1 MKKTLTLLLAVLLTL
16 MMSFTVMADEETAE
30 DEMDELSYV
39 GINMDMTDLIENAK
53 GLVVPDPVGAI
64 DDEHHF
70 YVMPV
75 YYIGMPKEEVNAV
88 LYDNDASQEKKNEIR
103 EMKSSVN
110 VLIVSDL
117 DYDATVAGIS
127 EFLGT
132 DYSEQFAN
140 AEVIGT
146 VDDFTFYALKEKY
159 EDALSQY
166 EPEFVEEFEKLQ
178 QDVLDLEKAAKLFV
192 PVDPDKEMAG
202 QKIEFT
208 TTDLDGNTVTSK
220 ELFSANE
227 ITMINCW
234 GVWCGNCMR
243 EMAELKEIHDRMQE
257 KGCGIVGLEFEG
269 ETWDDEIKQASKA
282 VFEEN
287 GITYPNVIIP
297 QDLAEQLRG
306 FPTTFFV
313 DKEGT
318 ILCMPIVGADVES
331 YERILDSL
339 LEGETV
345 MDVTTSTAEE
355 MAETQTAVYNVRV
368 SDENGPVKD
377 VIIQFCSSASCSMG
391 QTDENGVA
399 SFSMPAGEVYDI
411 HVLQAPDAY
420 EKDTETY
427 HTTDESSDVEIQ
439 LKKK

>member
-1 MKKTLTLLLAVLLTL
+1 MGKGYRQGRLGEEIRKITSDMIFRELKDPRLKDSMTSVTAVEVTSDASYATIYL
-16 MMSFTVMADEETAE
+16 SVFKQGADET
-30 DEMDELSYV
+30 
-39 GINMDMTDLIENAK
+39 
-53 GLVVPDPVGAI
+53 
-64 DDEHHF
+64 
-70 YVMPV
+70 
-75 YYIGMPKEEVNAV
+75 
-88 LYDNDASQEKKNEIR
+88 
-103 EMKSSVN
+103 
-110 VLIVSDL
+110 
-117 DYDATVAGIS
+117 
-127 EFLGT
+127 
-132 DYSEQFAN
+132 
-140 AEVIGT
+140 
-146 VDDFTFYALKEKY
+146 
-159 EDALSQY
+159 
-166 EPEFVEEFEKLQ
+166 
-178 QDVLDLEKAAKLFV
+178 
-192 PVDPDKEMAG
+192 
-202 QKIEFT
+202 
-208 TTDLDGNTVTSK
+208 
-220 ELFSANE
+220 
-227 ITMINCW
+227 
-234 GVWCGNCMR
+234 